1 MKKLF
6 CFLFLAFLFTGMA
19 YTQEINKIIM
29 DPRIDREVL
38 VGYCNRDGLQWGE
51 FLESYV
57 EEYKLYDPEAK
68 FLKKIQKK
76 IDDTKIV
83 IVLGTWCSDSKTQV
97 PRFLKMLDQIGFN
110 ESNLTMIGVDR
121 SKTAGDLNIRDLSIE
136 RVPTFIFYRDEYEI
150 GRIIETPS
158 ITLERDTYKILRKK

>member
-6 CFLFLAFLFTGMA
+6 CFLFLPLLFSGMA

-29 DPRIDREVL
+29 DPRIDREVV

-57 EEYKLYDPEAK
+57 EEYDIYTPEIK
-68 FLKKIQKK
+68 YLKKIRKK
-76 IDDTKIV
+76 LDDTKIV

-97 PRFLKMLDQIGFN
+97 PRFLKVLDQIDFN

-136 RVPTFIFYRDEYEI
+136 RVPTFIFYHDGFEI
-150 GRIIETPS
+150 GRIIETPET
-158 ITLERDTYKILRKK
+158 TLERDTYKILRKK